1 MGVADCLMVW
11 WEHRHNIAESYYFAM
26 ALPPESI
33 AVRDS
38 VLCSNDTTII
48 PTTYGEYSPLFPN
61 PVICVKEIIST
72 ACLVV
77 YKKWVIR

>member
-1 MGVADCLMVW
+1 
-11 WEHRHNIAESYYFAM
+11 M

-38 VLCSNDTTII
+38 VLRLNDTTII

-77 YKKWVIR
+77 YKK

>member
-1 MGVADCLMVW
+1 
-11 WEHRHNIAESYYFAM
+11 M
-26 ALPPESI
+26 ALSPELI

-38 VLCSNDTTII
+38 VFYSNETTII

-61 PVICVKEIIST
+61 PVICAKEIIST

-77 YKKWVIR
+77 YRK